1 MRFMGR
7 RLGAGPLILGVAI
20 LLLVVLVVY
29 PFSKIAVESFLFEDQ
44 WSLANF
50 EEILSKEA
58 NLRAL
63 GHSLEVAALS
73 TVVSTVIGTL
83 LAWLVGRTDLPGKAF
98 FRTAFVLPF
107 VIPPFIGAIAW
118 LQILGPY
125 GYLSR
130 FLMQVTESTRPLFNL
145 YGRPGIVFVMI
156 LHGYPL
162 VYLTALGGLERMNP
176 ELEEVAQVSG
186 ARIFSVMKDIT
197 LPLMAPTIAAGAILV
212 FIADIANFG
221 IPAVMGMPKNYFV
234 LTTKIYD
241 AIRSYG
247 KPNHLAIASG
257 LSIILALVAAAGLI
271 LQRSY
276 LRGKE
281 YTVISGKSMQPNLV
295 ELRRHKYW
303 LLALC
308 SCLVVVTSV
317 APLIAIV
324 LTSLVRA
331 YGLPLVPENLTLDH
345 YRNVF
350 LLMPESQRAIRNSLL
365 LAGGAATI
373 IAILGSLIAYICVK
387 TRMKLRFLLDFFSS
401 IPYAVPGTVVALA
414 MILAWL
420 KPIPLIQFSIYNTIW
435 ILLVAYIARYLT
447 FGVRT
452 SAGSLA
458 QIHSSLEEAALIS
471 GANWLQSFKDIV
483 IPLIVPGLFAGWFL
497 VFMPCLRELTISV
510 ILWSVGNETIGVTVY
525 NLQEQGSTPDSAAL
539 ATAMLVVLFAANFLT
554 RKVTGGRVGY

>member
-1 MRFMGR
+1 LRILRGR
-7 RLGAGPLILGVAI
+7 VGIGPLILGISIV
-20 LLLVVLVVY
+20 LLLVLVLY
-29 PFSKIAVESFLFEDQ
+29 PFSTIAIESFNFEDAFS
-44 WSLANF
+44 WANYQ
-50 EEILSKEA
+50 EILSKET
-58 NLRAL
+58 NIRAFK
-63 GHSLEVAALS
+63 HSLEVAALS
-73 TVVSTVIGTL
+73 TIFSTIIGTF
-83 LAWLVGRTDLPGKAF
+83 LAWLVGRTDLPGRSF
-98 FRTAFVLPF
+98 FRSAFVLPF
-107 VIPPFIGAIAW
+107 IIPPFIGAIAW

-125 GYLSR
+125 GYISR
-130 FLMQVTESTRPLFNL
+130 FLMDLTESSKPLFNI
-145 YGRPGIVFVMI
+145 YGRPGIVLVMI

-176 ELEEVAQVSG
+176 ELEEAAQVSG

-197 LPLMAPTIAAGAILV
+197 LPLMAPIIAAGAVLV

-221 IPAVMGMPKNYFV
+221 IPAVMGLPKNYFV

-241 AIRSYG
+241 AIRAYG

-257 LSIILALVAAAGLI
+257 LSIILAIVAGVGLL

-281 YTVISGKSMQPNLV
+281 YTVISGKSMQPNIVALGK
-295 ELRRHKYW
+295 HKYW
-303 LLALC
+303 LLAA
-308 SCLVVVTSV
+308 CLILVFFTTI
-317 APLIAIV
+317 APLVAIL
-324 LTSLVRA
+324 LTSLVKA
-331 YGLPLVPENLTLDH
+331 YGLAPVPSNFTLNH

-373 IAILGSLIAYICVK
+373 IALLGSLIAYICVK
-387 TRMKLRFLLDFFSS
+387 TQLRFRHTLDFISS

-420 KPIPLIQFSIYNTIW
+420 KPIPVIHISIYNTIW

-447 FGVRT
+447 FGVQT
-452 SAGSLA
+452 TAGSLA
-458 QIHSSLEEAALIS
+458 QVHSSLEEAALIS
-471 GANWLQSFKDIV
+471 GANWLQSFRDVV
-483 IPLIVPGLFAGWFL
+483 IPLIIPGLFAGWFL

-539 ATAMLVVLFAANFLT
+539 ATAMLAVLFIANFLT
-554 RKVTGGRVGY
+554 RKVTGGRFGY

>member
-1 MRFMGR
+1 MD
-7 RLGAGPLILGVAI
+7 I
-20 LLLVVLVVY
+20 
-29 PFSKIAVESFLFEDQ
+29 
-44 WSLANF
+44 
-50 EEILSKEA
+50 
-58 NLRAL
+58 
-63 GHSLEVAALS
+63 
-73 TVVSTVIGTL
+73 
-83 LAWLVGRTDLPGKAF
+83 
-98 FRTAFVLPF
+98 
-107 VIPPFIGAIAW
+107 
-118 LQILGPY
+118 
-125 GYLSR
+125 
-130 FLMQVTESTRPLFNL
+130 TESAKPLFNL
-145 YGRPGIVFVMI
+145 YGRPGIVLVMI

-176 ELEEVAQVSG
+176 ELEEAAQVSG
-186 ARIFSVMKDIT
+186 ARIFSVMKDVT
-197 LPLMAPTIAAGAILV
+197 LPLMAPTIAAGAVLV
-212 FIADIANFG
+212 FIADMANFG
-221 IPAVMGMPKNYFV
+221 IPAVMGMPRNYFV
-234 LTTKIYD
+234 LTTKIFD

-257 LSIILALVAAAGLI
+257 LSIILAIVAGAGLL
-271 LQRSY
+271 LQRYY
-276 LRGKE
+276 LRGRE
-281 YTVISGKSMQPNLV
+281 YAVISGKSMQPNIV
-295 ELRRHKYW
+295 ELGKHKYW
-303 LLALC
+303 LIAVC
-308 SCLVVVTSV
+308 CLLVFFTTI
-317 APLIAIV
+317 APLVAIL
-324 LTSLVRA
+324 LTSLIKA
-331 YGLPLVPENLTLDH
+331 YGLPLTFENFTLEH

-350 LLMPESQRAIRNSLL
+350 VLMPESQRAIRNSAL

-373 IAILGSLIAYICVK
+373 IALLGALIAYICVK
-387 TRMKLRFLLDFFSS
+387 TQMRFRFLLDFFSS

-420 KPIPLIQFSIYNTIW
+420 KPIPLLRISIYNTIW

-539 ATAMLVVLFAANFLT
+539 ATAMLVVLFTANFLT
-554 RKVTGGRVGY
+554 RKLTGGRLGY

>member
-1 MRFMGR
+1 MPVLRM
-7 RLGAGPLILGVAI
+7 RLGVGQLILGLAV
-20 LLLVVLVVY
+20 LLLLILVVY
-29 PFSKIAVESFLFEDQ
+29 PLSTIAVQSVKYEDQ
-44 WSLANF
+44 FSLANF
-50 EEILSKEA
+50 QEIVGKRG
-58 NLRAL
+58 NYRAFQ
-63 GHSLEVAALS
+63 HSLEVATLS
-73 TVVSTVIGTL
+73 TIVSTIIGTF
-83 LAWLVGRTDLPGKAF
+83 LAWLIARTDMPGRSF

-107 VIPPFIGAIAW
+107 IIPPFIGAIAW

-125 GYLSR
+125 GYISR
-130 FLMQVTESTRPLFNL
+130 FLMDLTHSAKPLFNI
-145 YGRPGIVFVMI
+145 YGRPGIVLVMI

-197 LPLMAPTIAAGAILV
+197 LPLMAPIIAAGAVLV

-221 IPAVMGMPKNYFV
+221 IPAVMGLPKNYFV
-234 LTTKIYD
+234 LTTKIFD
-241 AIRSYG
+241 AIRAYG

-257 LSIILALVAAAGLI
+257 LSIILSIVAGAGLF
-271 LQRSY
+271 LQGFY

-281 YTVISGKSMQPNLV
+281 YTVISGKSMQPNVV
-295 ELRRHKYW
+295 ELGKHKYW
-303 LLALC
+303 LFAI
-308 SCLVVVTSV
+308 CLSLVFITTI
-317 APLIAIV
+317 APLIAIL

-331 YGLPLVPENLTLDH
+331 YGLPPVPSNFTLAH

-350 LLMPESQRAIRNSLL
+350 LLMPESQRAIRNSAL

-373 IAILGSLIAYICVK
+373 IVFLGSLIAYITVK
-387 TRMKLRFLLDFFSS
+387 TQMRFRFLLDFFSS
-401 IPYAVPGTVVALA
+401 MPYAVPGTVVALA

-420 KPIPLIQFSIYNTIW
+420 KPIPLLQISIYNTIW

-452 SAGSLA
+452 TAGSLA

-483 IPLIVPGLFAGWFL
+483 IPLIIPGLFAGWFL

-525 NLQEQGSTPDSAAL
+525 NLQEQGSTCDSAAL
-539 ATAMLVVLFAANFLT
+539 AMAMLTVLIAANFLT
-554 RKVTGGRVGY
+554 KRLTGGRLGY

>member
-1 MRFMGR
+1 MAIFF
-7 RLGAGPLILGVAI
+7 LLILVI
-20 LLLVVLVVY
+20 Y
-29 PFSKIAVESFLFEDQ
+29 PFSKIATESFSFEERF
-44 WSLANF
+44 SLANF
-50 EEILSKEA
+50 QEIVSKEA
-58 NLRAL
+58 NRRAL
-63 GHSLEVAALS
+63 LHSLEVATIS
-73 TVVSTVIGTL
+73 TIFSTIIGTI
-83 LAWLVGRTDLPGKAF
+83 LAWLVGRTDLPGRSF

-118 LQILGPY
+118 LQMLGPY

-130 FLMQVTESTRPLFNL
+130 FLMDLTNSATPLFNL
-145 YGRPGIVFVMI
+145 YGRSGIVFVMI
-156 LHGYPL
+156 LAGYPL

-176 ELEEVAQVSG
+176 ELEEAAQASG
-186 ARIFSVMKDIT
+186 ARIFSVMKDVT
-197 LPLMAPTIAAGAILV
+197 LPLMAPIIAGGAVLV

-221 IPAVMGMPKNYFV
+221 IPAVMGMPRNYYV

-247 KPNHLAIASG
+247 KPNHLAIAAG
-257 LSIILALVAAAGLI
+257 LSIVLALVAGAGLL
-271 LQRSY
+271 LQRRY
-276 LRGKE
+276 LKGKE
-281 YTVISGKSMQPNLV
+281 FTVISGKSMQPNLV
-295 ELRRHKYW
+295 SLGKHKYW
-303 LLALC
+303 LFALC
-308 SCLVVVTSV
+308 AALVFVTSV
-317 APLIAIV
+317 APLIMIF

-331 YGLPLVPENLTLDH
+331 YGLPLIPENFTLDH

-365 LAGGAATI
+365 LAGSAATI
-373 IAILGSLIAYICVK
+373 IAFLGSVIAYICVK
-387 TRMKLRFLLDFFSS
+387 TKLRFRGLLDFFSS

-420 KPIPLIQFSIYNTIW
+420 KPIPLLGFSIYNTVW

-452 SAGSLA
+452 TAGSLA
-458 QIHSSLEEAALIS
+458 QIHDSLEEAAQIS
-471 GANWLQSFKDIV
+471 GANWLQSFRDIV

-510 ILWSVGNETIGVTVY
+510 VLWSVGAETIGVMVY

-539 ATAMLVVLFAANFLT
+539 ATAMLVVLFGINFLT
-554 RKVTGGRVGY
+554 RKLTGGKVGY